1 MFSGLIEEKKQV
13 TKHTNPNA
21 NRRSSDNA
29 ANHVGDDAHHRD
41 RWLVSYA
48 DLMTLLFA
56 LFAVLYAAADRERA
70 LVLAAALSQQIA
82 GAPVPGVTAG
92 PPGGNGVLPGN
103 DSVVEARAA
112 VEQALAQNEM
122 LRSRARVRTTANG
135 FVVSLA
141 EAGFFAAGEAAVR
154 DDARGLI
161 DTLADTLSRAR
172 TQIRVEGH
180 TDATPIATARY
191 PSNWELSSAR
201 ASTVL
206 AQLVARGI
214 APARLSVAGYASER
228 PVADNNTLEGRALNR
243 RVDLVILQMN
253 K

>member
-1 MFSGLIEEKKQV
+1 MFETADDQV
-13 TKHTNPNA
+13 KRRKAGDNTVGQEA
-21 NRRSSDNA
+21 N
-29 ANHVGDDAHHRD
+29 HRD

-56 LFAVLYAAADRERA
+56 LFAVLYAAADRDRA
-70 LVLAAALSQQIA
+70 QAVAAALSQQIA
-82 GAPVPGVTAG
+82 GAPAAALG
-92 PPGGNGVLPGN
+92 PPGGSGVLPGS
-103 DSVVEARAA
+103 DSVTEARAA
-112 VEQALAQNEM
+112 VEWALAQNEL
-122 LRSRARVRTTANG
+122 LRARARVLTTGRG

-161 DTLADTLSRAR
+161 DTLADSLSGAR

-201 ASTVL
+201 ASKVL

-243 RVDLVILQMN
+243 RVDLVILNTEQ
-253 K
+253 

>member
-1 MFSGLIEEKKQV
+1 MI
-13 TKHTNPNA
+13 KHNDHKA
-21 NRRSSDNA
+21 RRRPPA
-29 ANHVGDDAHHRD
+29 RQADADTQHRD

-56 LFAVLYAAADRERA
+56 LFAVLYAAADHERA
-70 LVLAAALSQQIA
+70 LALAAALSQQIA
-82 GAPVPGVTAG
+82 GTPAATGPAG
-92 PPGGNGVLPGN
+92 GTGVLPGGEA
-103 DSVVEARAA
+103 VVEARAA
-112 VEQALAQNEM
+112 VERALAQNEM
-122 LRSRARVRTTANG
+122 LRSRARVRTTASG

-154 DDARGLI
+154 DDARSLI
-161 DTLADTLSRAR
+161 DTLADTLSSAR

-180 TDATPIATARY
+180 TDATPIATVRY

-206 AQLVARGI
+206 AQLAARGI

-228 PVADNNTLEGRALNR
+228 PLADNNTPAGRALNR
-243 RVDLVILQMN
+243 RVDLVILQ
-253 K
+253 KDQ

>member
-1 MFSGLIEEKKQV
+1 MSEPTNQNPRFNQGRRTRVSLGSEEAQ
-13 TKHTNPNA
+13 
-21 NRRSSDNA
+21 
-29 ANHVGDDAHHRD
+29 HRD

-56 LFAVLYAAADRERA
+56 LFAVLYAAADRDRA
-70 LVLAAALSQQIA
+70 VAVAAALSQQIA
-82 GAPVPGVTAG
+82 GAPMPVATNAG
-92 PPGGNGVLPGN
+92 PPGGNGVLPG
-103 DSVVEARAA
+103 SSAVTEARKAI
-112 VEQALAQNEM
+112 ETTLAQNEL
-122 LRSRARVRTTANG
+122 LRERARVRTTGNG

-141 EAGFFAAGEAAVR
+141 EAGFFAAGEAELR
-154 DDARGLI
+154 EDGRSLI
-161 DTLADTLSRAR
+161 DTLADTLSTAR

-214 APARLSVAGYASER
+214 APSRLSVAGYSSER
-228 PVADNNTLEGRALNR
+228 PIADNNTLEGRALNR
-243 RVDLVILQMN
+243 RVDLVILEKDQ
-253 K
+253 

>member
-1 MFSGLIEEKKQV
+1 MTE
-13 TKHTNPNA
+13 NA
-21 NRRSSDNA
+21 NHNASRRPQARPTSE
-29 ANHVGDDAHHRD
+29 DAQHRD

-56 LFAVLYAAADRERA
+56 LFAVLYAAADRDRA
-70 LVLAAALSQQIA
+70 LAVASALSQQIA
-82 GAPVPGVTAG
+82 GAPLAATAAG
-92 PPGGNGVLPGN
+92 LPGGTGLLPG
-103 DSVVEARAA
+103 SETVTEARVA
-112 VEQALAQNEM
+112 VEKALAQNEM
-122 LRSRARVRTTANG
+122 LRTRASVRTSGNG

-141 EAGFFAAGEAAVR
+141 EAGFFAAGEAVVR

-161 DTLADTLSRAR
+161 DTLADTLSGTR

-201 ASTVL
+201 ASAVL

-228 PVADNNTLEGRALNR
+228 PIAENHTLEGRARNR
-243 RVDLVILQMN
+243 RVDLVILQTGQ
-253 K
+253 